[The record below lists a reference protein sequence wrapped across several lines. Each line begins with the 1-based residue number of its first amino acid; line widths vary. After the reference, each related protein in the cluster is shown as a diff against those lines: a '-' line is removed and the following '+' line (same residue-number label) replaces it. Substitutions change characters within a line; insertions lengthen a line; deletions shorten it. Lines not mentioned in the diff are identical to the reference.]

1 VSVSGVGL
9 TEPERR
15 VALDEEAR
23 EVARAEAQAVLA
35 AVQDDERRSRLADLL
50 AAVDEGAVDGDEAQA
65 LGEVLE
71 LGLQTGR
78 VRALYGPDGEQAALK
93 VYRRLPVGRELGDA
107 AKDVNAALR
116 QLEGRIVEKVTVA
129 AVGPGAH
136 TVTISTDGLELSI
149 RLGRKGATLGTVA
162 V

>member
-1 VSVSGVGL
+1 LSVV
-9 TEPERR
+9 
-15 VALDEEAR
+15 LDEEAR

-35 AVQDDERRSRLADLL
+35 AVQDEERRSRLADLL
-50 AAVDEGAVDGDEAQA
+50 AAIDDGAVEDDDAQA

-93 VYRRLPVGRELGDA
+93 VYRRLPVGRELGAA
-107 AKDVNAALR
+107 AKDVNTALA
-116 QLEGRIVEKVTVA
+116 QLEGRTIEKVSVS
-129 AVGPGAH
+129 AVGPGTH
-136 TVTISTDGLELSI
+136 SVTIAADGLELTI
-149 RLGRKGATLGTVA
+149 KLGRNGATLGTVG